1 MIILPAIRS
10 FVVMGLSLTL
20 LGLTGSSIAQ
30 TETVKTHSGVIR
42 SINLKSR
49 ILAVESPVAV
59 MTFNVPTDAEIIVK
73 ERTTTKADLDK
84 LMVGD
89 KVEVK
94 YTTDD
99 TGDIAH
105 RIRVLDL
112 E

>member
-1 MIILPAIRS
+1 MSILPVIRS
-10 FVVMGLSLTL
+10 FVVMGLSLAL
-20 LGLTGSSIAQ
+20 LGLPGASIAQ

-42 SINLKSR
+42 SINLTTR
-49 ILAVESPVAV
+49 ILAVGSPAAV

-73 ERTTTKADLDK
+73 DRTTTKADLDK

-99 TGDIAH
+99 TGNIAN